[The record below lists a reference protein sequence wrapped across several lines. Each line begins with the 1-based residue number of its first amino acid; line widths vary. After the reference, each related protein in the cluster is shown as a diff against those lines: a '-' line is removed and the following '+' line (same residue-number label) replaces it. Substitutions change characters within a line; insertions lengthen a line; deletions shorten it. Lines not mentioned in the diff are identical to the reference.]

1 MSVDTDMETRLQEF
15 QSLVPVVDGAKPA
28 LRQWRRNRGFTLFEL
43 VLVICLVAVFS
54 GILLDRLFKYQE
66 LAEKAAM
73 EQTAGAIRSALA
85 IQMAGLVT
93 QGRADAIPALV
104 DVNPFQFVTGRGT
117 KYAGEYFEVTD
128 GDITPGSW
136 YFDLKRKELVYLVR
150 RGEHFVST
158 EGETK
163 QVRYKVKLVHNEWL
177 AKVIGKEKRDYVGGV
192 VLEEVAPY
200 NWDIS

>member
-1 MSVDTDMETRLQEF
+1 MSTDTDSSLPVLQ
-15 QSLVPVVDGAKPA
+15 SPVLVADRAKHA
-28 LRQWRRNRGFTLFEL
+28 LRVQWRNHGFTLFEL

-54 GILLDRLFKYQE
+54 GILLDRFFKYQE

-104 DVNPFQFVTGRGT
+104 DVNPFQFVTDRGT
-117 KYAGEYFEVTD
+117 KYAGEYFEVTN
-128 GDITPGSW
+128 GDIAPGSW

-150 RGEHFVST
+150 RGEHFVSG

-163 QVRYKVKLVHNEWL
+163 QVRYKVTLVHNEWL
-177 AKVIGKEKRDYVGGV
+177 AKVIGKEKRNYVGGV

-200 NWDIS
+200 SWNIS